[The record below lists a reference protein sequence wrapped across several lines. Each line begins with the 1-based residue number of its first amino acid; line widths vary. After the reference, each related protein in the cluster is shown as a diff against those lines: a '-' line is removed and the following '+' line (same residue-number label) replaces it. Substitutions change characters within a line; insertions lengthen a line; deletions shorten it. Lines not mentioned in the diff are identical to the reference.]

1 MFHNSEINIDQV
13 ITPFGLRK
21 SILNKKVVIIFQFAL
36 KLIHCLKM
44 TSYYMFHKPEINI
57 DKIVS
62 PFGLETS
69 RLRYFIT
76 YFCNSFEISQT
87 YSLS

>member
-21 SILNKKVVIIFQFAL
+21 SILNKK
-36 KLIHCLKM
+36 
-44 TSYYMFHKPEINI
+44 SG
-57 DKIVS
+57 D
-62 PFGLETS
+62 
-69 RLRYFIT
+69 YFSI
-76 YFCNSFEISQT
+76 SFENSQT

>member
-21 SILNKKVVIIFQFAL
+21 SILNKKVVIIFQLAL

-44 TSYYMFHKPEINI
+44 TSYNAFHKPEINI
-57 DKIVS
+57 DQIIS

-69 RLRYFIT
+69 R
-76 YFCNSFEISQT
+76 
-87 YSLS
+87 